1 MHKLENFYI
10 LNHSPSFIQQIIN
23 KMGRG
28 RDLTVDSV
36 RKVKICFQNNMKP
49 KEIHQLYGFSLPTI
63 SRIKNGKLTSN
74 PAKKK
79 KRGRPQ
85 KVSQKQARRLT
96 RFAKKNPTMS
106 SSDITKNLDLQ
117 INPSTT
123 RRYLK
128 KMNFKNK
135 KIANKVPLNKKHMKQ
150 RLEFAK
156 THLENGTNPSTIIWS
171 DEKRF

>member
-28 RDLTVDSV
+28 RDLTADSV

-79 KRGRPQ
+79 
-85 KVSQKQARRLT
+85 
-96 RFAKKNPTMS
+96 
-106 SSDITKNLDLQ
+106 
-117 INPSTT
+117 
-123 RRYLK
+123 
-128 KMNFKNK
+128 
-135 KIANKVPLNKKHMKQ
+135 
-150 RLEFAK
+150 
-156 THLENGTNPSTIIWS
+156 
-171 DEKRF
+171 EKRKTSKS